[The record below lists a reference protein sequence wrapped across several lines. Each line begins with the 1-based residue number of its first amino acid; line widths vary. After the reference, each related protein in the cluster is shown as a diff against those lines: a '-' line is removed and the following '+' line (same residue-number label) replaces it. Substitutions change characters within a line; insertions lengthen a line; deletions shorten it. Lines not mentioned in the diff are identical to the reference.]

1 MYLALAAIL
10 FGILLLALEVFIP
23 SGGILMILSL
33 FSLGA
38 GVVMVFYAPA
48 SEGGGVTAGVITIV
62 GLIMLL
68 VVVGGMFLYFFPQT
82 SMGKQY
88 FLNQPTEE
96 ESAVTTE
103 AEDAF
108 VQLNGQIGKTVTQH
122 QPSGAVEVKGRRYDS
137 VTEGTFVDAGQ
148 WVRVVAVKGS
158 QLIIR
163 PVSERDLTDLPSDLN
178 A

>member
-48 SEGGGVTAGVITIV
+48 SEGGGVTAGVITII
-62 GLIMLL
+62 GLVMLL

-88 FLNQPTEE
+88 FLSQPTEE
-96 ESAVTTE
+96 ESAVT
-103 AEDAF
+103 
-108 VQLNGQIGKTVTQH
+108 
-122 QPSGAVEVKGRRYDS
+122 
-137 VTEGTFVDAGQ
+137 
-148 WVRVVAVKGS
+148 
-158 QLIIR
+158 
-163 PVSERDLTDLPSDLN
+163 
-178 A
+178 